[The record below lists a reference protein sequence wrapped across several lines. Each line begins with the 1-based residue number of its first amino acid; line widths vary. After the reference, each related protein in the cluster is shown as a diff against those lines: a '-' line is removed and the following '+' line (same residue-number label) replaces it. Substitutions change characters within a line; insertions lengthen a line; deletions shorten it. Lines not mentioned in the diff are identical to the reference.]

1 MAAKRATSTSGRQR
15 RSGPAP
21 ARSARSAVVLLA
33 LGAVLLAGCDDD
45 PGGGE
50 DDPASG
56 GGQTATP
63 TEGGGDAG
71 GGDDGGG
78 DDGEAGGTEDAPAGE
93 AAPPPTAPADIE
105 PERGERSVSED
116 GSTITV
122 QGDRAAFVTPT
133 GNLACVLNGP
143 SASCQLLDMAYSP
156 NPDHLVDNGVG
167 GCAVDAAD
175 TMVLTDAGGVWTCP
189 PETLTSTAAATEGGW
204 WAEAAGAPTTGV
216 EDTDAAVLE
225 YGLTLRVGDTTCLS
239 SEDGV
244 TCRSGDLGRQ
254 FFISRNAYR
263 FGAS

>member
-1 MAAKRATSTSGRQR
+1 ML
-15 RSGPAP
+15 
-21 ARSARSAVVLLA
+21 V
-33 LGAVLLAGCDDD
+33 AGCDDD
-45 PGGGE
+45 AGGGG

-56 GGQTATP
+56 DGQTSTP
-63 TEGGGDAG
+63 TGGGGDTGGGDAG
-71 GGDDGGG
+71 GDGA
-78 DDGEAGGTEDAPAGE
+78 DGTADAPAAE
-93 AAPPPTAPADIE
+93 PAPPPTAPADIE

-156 NPDHLVDNGVG
+156 NPDHLVEDAVG
-167 GCAVDAAD
+167 ECAADAAD

-189 PETLTSTAAATEGGW
+189 PETLTRTAAATEGGW